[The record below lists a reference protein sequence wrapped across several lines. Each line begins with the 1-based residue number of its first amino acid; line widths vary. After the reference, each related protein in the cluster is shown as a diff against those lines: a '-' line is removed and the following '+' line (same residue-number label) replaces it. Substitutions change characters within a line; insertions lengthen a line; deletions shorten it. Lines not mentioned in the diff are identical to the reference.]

1 MMQTKTDEAQ
11 LAAVKKSLG
20 KGVFPPQINIPLN
33 IKKADSNLESLK
45 KEFKKAKQAFKITKE
60 NLVHLKLSGKSKKTL
75 AKAKFA
81 KELAKSKKMDIEAQ
95 IKKMEV
101 LA

>member
-1 MMQTKTDEAQ
+1 MQTNTDEAQ
-11 LAAVKKSLG
+11 LAAVKKSLE
-20 KGVFPPQINIPLN
+20 KGVFPPKIKIPINIR
-33 IKKADSNLESLK
+33 KADSNLESLK

-81 KELAKSKKMDIEAQ
+81 KELAKSKKIDLETQ
-95 IKKMEV
+95 IKKLKL